1 MKTDEKNCSE
11 LTDCASEHEVM
22 PMPDVQSVEQEV
34 CKNCGTP
41 LQGPYCHNC
50 GQKTTDLNQSF
61 GSFIVEYLANAFQLD
76 TRLLPTFKEMI
87 IHPGKLTQEFFKG
100 RINSY
105 VHPLKM
111 NMFMLVIVIAIVAL
125 FIKPSTNISDDQTNA
140 VLSSDLS
147 SMIQTYLPIFIL
159 LMTPVLGLVVQL
171 FNLRKKRPFM
181 EHFVFALHFAAFMEM
196 FIVLKMIVT
205 HFCNNAWIDIFFYAV
220 MVLYLMLSLRRV
232 YAGTGW
238 KGAFFKSVAIVFFY
252 FVAMIVAIVLVALLF
267 VYKNYGELENLAS
280 QVLQ

>member
-1 MKTDEKNCSE
+1 MNTKNE
-11 LTDCASEHEVM
+11 DN
-22 PMPDVQSVEQEV
+22 QEV

-87 IHPGKLTQEFFKG
+87 IHPGKLTQEFFMG

>member
-22 PMPDVQSVEQEV
+22 PMPDVQSIEQEV

-205 HFCNNAWIDIFFYAV
+205 HFCNNAWIDIFFYVV

-252 FVAMIVAIVLVALLF
+252 FVAMIVAIVFVALLF

>member
-41 LQGPYCHNC
+41 LHGPYCHNC
-50 GQKTTDLNQSF
+50 GQKTTDLSQSF
-61 GSFIVEYLANAFQLD
+61 WSFIVEYFSNTFQLD
-76 TRLLPTFKEMI
+76 TRLLPTLKEMI
-87 IHPGKLTQEFFKG
+87 IHPGRLTQEFFKG

-111 NMFMLVIVIAIVAL
+111 NMFMLVIVIAIMAL
-125 FIKPSTNISDDQTNA
+125 FMNPSTNISDDQTNA
-140 VLSSDLS
+140 ALSSDLNS
-147 SMIQTYLPIFIL
+147 LIQTYLPVFIL

-196 FIVLKMIVT
+196 FIVLKMVVT
-205 HFCNNAWIDIFFYAV
+205 HFCNNAWIDICFYGV

-238 KGAFFKSVAIVFFY
+238 KGAFFKSLAIVFFY
-252 FVAMIVAIVLVALLF
+252 FAAMVASIVLVALLF
-267 VYKNYGELENLAS
+267 VFKNYDKLESLFS
-280 QVLQ
+280 ITF